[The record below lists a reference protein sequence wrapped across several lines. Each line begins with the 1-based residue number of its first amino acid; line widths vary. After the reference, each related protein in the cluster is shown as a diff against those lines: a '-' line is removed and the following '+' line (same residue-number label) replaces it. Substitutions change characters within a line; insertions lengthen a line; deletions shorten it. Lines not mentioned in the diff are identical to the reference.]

1 MAEWVGLGAGQQQS
15 DFANT
20 LTRVAQLKAAQLQGQ
35 AAQSDIDGNN
45 RLTGL
50 IAGPEFAA
58 RLANNDPTALAARA
72 ARGSRGLGIALPLM
86 HQARQPNQTRQ
97 VEMGGQT
104 VTQEFDPQTRQWR
117 EIGRGPR
124 WQPQQAQAPVVVV
137 GPDGKPMYVSPGQ
150 AYGRPAYVPS
160 DNRPQ
165 VVPPGSTLV
174 GPGGQPVYTSPERPQ
189 QAPSGFRWG
198 PPDENGNPTMVP
210 VTGGPGEYFPPQ
222 QMTTPDGS
230 MVWAVVPRPSAQQP
244 AAAPQA
250 PAGAPAAPPA
260 PPAQPGTEVAPPA
273 APAQPQAGSAAPA
286 PTAQSLGLPPGSHVI
301 SSGPGRQAG
310 LTEAQAKA
318 NLYGLQMRDA
328 NAILDQVQIPSAPF
342 QAAWRNLPEGVVNPI
357 LNANDQQY
365 FNALRLFA
373 AGVLRKETGAAFTPN
388 ELLDVQSR
396 FFPMPGDSAQV
407 IAQKRHARITA
418 LSGIQAELPGQQFR
432 EVGQG
437 AGPGG
442 RGTASPPP
450 PGASRGT
457 GGATMR
463 WNPETNQVEPIR

>member
-1 MAEWVGLGAGQQQS
+1 MPEWVGLSNQS
-15 DFANT
+15 QPDFANT

-35 AAQSDIDGNN
+35 AAQTEIEGNN
-45 RLTGL
+45 RLTAL
-50 IAGPEFAA
+50 MNPEFAA
-58 RLANNDPTALAARA
+58 RLANNDPTAIAAIA
-72 ARGSRGLGIALPLM
+72 ATGSRGLNMALPLM
-86 HQARQPNQTRQ
+86 QQARQPGQTRQ

-104 VTQEFDPQTRQWR
+104 VTQEYDPQTRQWR

-124 WQPQQAQAPVVVV
+124 WQPQQAQAPVIVM
-137 GPDGKPMYVSPGQ
+137 GPDGKPMYVSPSQ

-165 VVPPGSTLV
+165 VVPPGATLV
-174 GPGGQPVYTSPERPQ
+174 GPGGAPVYTSPERPQ

-198 PPDENGNPTMVP
+198 PPDESGNPTMVP
-210 VTGGPGEYFPPQ
+210 VTGGPGEFFPPQ

-230 MVWAVVPRPSAQQP
+230 MVWAVVPRPRPAGAPQQP
-244 AAAPQA
+244 AAT
-250 PAGAPAAPPA
+250 PPG
-260 PPAQPGTEVAPPA
+260 PGTEVAPPA
-273 APAQPQAGSAAPA
+273 APAQPATPSAAA
-286 PTAQSLGLPPGSHVI
+286 PQQPSAESLGLPPGSHVI

-328 NAILDQVQIPSAPF
+328 QEILDKVQIPSAPF

-357 LNANDQQY
+357 LNTNDQQY

-373 AGVLRKETGAAFTPN
+373 AGVLRKETGAAFTAH
-388 ELLDVQSR
+388 ELFDVQSR
-396 FFPMPGDSAQV
+396 FFPMPGDSPAV
-407 IAQKRHARITA
+407 IAQKRHARATA
-418 LSGIQAELPGQQFR
+418 LAGIQAELPGQQFR

-450 PGASRGT
+450 PGAPRGT
-457 GGATMR
+457 PAPPPGFEIVR
-463 WNPETNQVEPIR
+463 